1 MSDLFIDDL
10 FNAPKVET
18 GDRVRRREAGLLG
31 RKRGSSRQR
40 WRVVCRHKLGWKTRT
55 RRREYIPDL
64 EIEGS

>member
-1 MSDLFIDDL
+1 MSDLFIDEL

-31 RKRGSSRQR
+31 RKRGS
-40 WRVVCRHKLGWKTRT
+40 VVSAGGWFAVISWDGHPNP
-55 RRREYIPDL
+55 RREYIPDL